1 MDVSLERMVIRRG
14 RGLEGMARLT
24 HQEYHACGNG
34 EFGIEKERESRVG
47 ETKNLLQYS
56 TFFF

>member
-1 MDVSLERMVIRRG
+1 MDVSLERMVIRWG
-14 RGLEGMARLT
+14 SGLEGTARFT

-47 ETKNLLQYS
+47 ETN
-56 TFFF
+56 

>member
-14 RGLEGMARLT
+14 SGLEGMARLT

-34 EFGIEKERESRVG
+34 EFGIEKERAGLGRLI
-47 ETKNLLQYS
+47 KNLLQYS